1 MKITSA
7 LVTVLSAG
15 SLFAQTP
22 VQALDARIQV
32 FGELIR
38 PTSIT
43 VQPGTKDQADSS
55 IGVGI
60 RFMGEIA
67 SARNWYY
74 EVGGKLDSSSQMALN
89 TGAVDLTDIKI
100 THSYWSLGAGY
111 MMPLGSSVSLGFH
124 LEGRGEA
131 LSAQGAIFQNG
142 VINGRVD
149 ASNTYLRPW
158 VRLSLDGTWRMGSL
172 RPYIGVDVAGTPV
185 KTSQT
190 QLQALSSMDNRTLR
204 AMAPQVAGSFYLGL
218 HF

>member
-1 MKITSA
+1 VKITTV
-7 LVTVLSAG
+7 LVAALSAG

-43 VQPGTKDQADSS
+43 VQAGTKDQADRSV
-55 IGVGI
+55 GVGI

-74 EVGGKLDSSSQMALN
+74 ELGGKLDSSSQMALN

-111 MMPLGSSVSLGFH
+111 LQPLGSNVSLGFH

-142 VINGRVD
+142 VITGRVD

-158 VRLSLDGTWRMGSL
+158 VRVSLDGSWRMGSL
-172 RPYIGVDVAGTPV
+172 RPYVGVDVSGTPV

-204 AMAPQVAGSFYLGL
+204 AMAPQVAGSFYVGL

>member
-1 MKITSA
+1 MKIKTV
-7 LVTVLSAG
+7 LVAALSAG
-15 SLFAQTP
+15 SVFAQSP
-22 VQALDARIQV
+22 KDVLDARIQF
-32 FGELIR
+32 FGEMIR

-43 VQPGTKDQADSS
+43 VQAGTKDQADRSA
-55 IGVGI
+55 GLGI

-89 TGAVDLTDIKI
+89 NGVVDLTDIKI

-111 MMPLGSSVSLGFH
+111 LAPLGSRVSLGFH
-124 LEGRGEA
+124 LEARGEA

-142 VINGRVD
+142 VITGRVD

-158 VRLSLDGTWRMGSL
+158 ARVSLDGTWNWGNF
-172 RPYIGVDVAGTPV
+172 RPYVGVDVAGTPV
-185 KTSQT
+185 KTTQT

-204 AMAPQVAGSFYLGL
+204 AMAPQVAGSFYLGC

>member
-1 MKITSA
+1 VKITTV
-7 LVTVLSAG
+7 LVAALSAG

-43 VQPGTKDQADSS
+43 VLAGTKDQADSS
-55 IGVGI
+55 VGVGI

-111 MMPLGSSVSLGFH
+111 LAPLGSNVSLGFH

-142 VINGRVD
+142 VITGRVD

-158 VRLSLDGTWRMGSL
+158 VRVSLDGSWRMGSL
-172 RPYIGVDVAGTPV
+172 RPYVGVDVSGTPV